1 MCFILKIKYTLSLK
15 FVPVQ
20 VRGNNHWSTSQV
32 RLKILNY
39 RTLYA
44 SIFLSVLICC
54 LIQFKL
60 LIQTALNSM
69 IMTHMTWLVWPTWGR
84 FFSKTIENIFL
95 NFLGQIPLTIQ
106 SCDKLKELVEID
118 REWEYFVKIL
128 WLTWLWN

>member
-1 MCFILKIKYTLSLK
+1 MPQLPKLIKWVFVYNDFYNVKLKAFILVLLK
-15 FVPVQ
+15 VTFD
-20 VRGNNHWSTSQV
+20 
-32 RLKILNY
+32 
-39 RTLYA
+39 LYA
-44 SIFLSVLICC
+44 SIFLSVLMITWFVDMN
-54 LIQFKL
+54 IW
-60 LIQTALNSM
+60 TALNSM
-69 IMTHMTWLVWPTWGR
+69 LVTCVTWLRPTWGR